1 MEEILKQ
8 QHGFAHDNAK
18 QIFTSFV
25 KWFTFHWTLNV
36 VVLSWLYSPQ
46 ATQIVAQQFSARL
59 YLTVFFTLLN
69 ILAIGMCFFSWKA
82 VRQLRT
88 DLLLVSDQWALLLR
102 DAASLRPTIGI
113 LPQTFL
119 NYVFG
124 GAGASLVLNII
135 AWILLPITTRA

>member
-18 QIFTSFV
+18 EIFTSFV

-46 ATQIVAQQFSARL
+46 GIQIVAQKFSARL
-59 YLTVFFTLLN
+59 YLTIFFVLLN
-69 ILAIGMCFFSWKA
+69 ILAIGMCVFSWRA

-88 DLLLVSDQWALLLR
+88 DLLQVSDQWAALLQE
-102 DAASLRPTIGI
+102 AASLRPTLGI
-113 LPQTFL
+113 LPLPFL

-135 AWILLPITTRA
+135 AWILLPIITRS